1 MENEKTWKSSTLS
14 WNDRRDGSWNNAFRM
29 NEKNKQTEKLKLK
42 LFSTNRK
49 P

>member
-29 NEKNKQTEKLKLK
+29 WKRTNK
-42 LFSTNRK
+42 RK
-49 P
+49 S